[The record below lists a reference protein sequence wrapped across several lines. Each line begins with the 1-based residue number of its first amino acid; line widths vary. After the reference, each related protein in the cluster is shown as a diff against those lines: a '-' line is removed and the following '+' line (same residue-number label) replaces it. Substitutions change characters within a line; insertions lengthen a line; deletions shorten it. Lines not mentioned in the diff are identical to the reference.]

1 MNETIGMNTSGVS
14 AEIDATSSDYFLAT
28 FQNKFLQFSAIA
40 SSVAALLI
48 ILPGPNL
55 TIQILWRM
63 MWKVRPFYEI

>member
-1 MNETIGMNTSGVS
+1 MNETIGMNTSGVF
-14 AEIDATSSDYFLAT
+14 AEIDAASSDYFLAT
-28 FQNKFLQFSAIA
+28 FQNKISQFSAIA
-40 SSVAALLI
+40 SSLAALLI